1 MADACSVV
9 TNQFYTNVRCQGLRL
24 QAAQAFEQ
32 QQTGNAISTVKHRT
46 CSVRGLT
53 CKHSALE
60 VVCCWRSGRP
70 HFTTYNTKV
79 LPRGAWAGR
88 TRLKPCSGLRTHR
101 ILLCHGTQVSALSL
115 TARLHRWALRSCLKL
130 PAVPQR

>member
-53 CKHSALE
+53 CKHQRWKWFVVGE
-60 VVCCWRSGRP
+60 VEDLISPPTIQRSYHGARG
-70 HFTTYNTKV
+70 
-79 LPRGAWAGR
+79 RGAQG
-88 TRLKPCSGLRTHR
+88 
-101 ILLCHGTQVSALSL
+101 
-115 TARLHRWALRSCLKL
+115 
-130 PAVPQR
+130 